1 MLDCPHCGTTVPAQS
16 RFCPECGRA
25 LAGEGA
31 PPEYRRRWLPEAFHI
46 VVALVAVGG
55 IILLAGGAWAWG
67 LVVLLLAALLF
78 LSQREAE
85 RRAAQRAWGNFRARF
100 SATREA
106 VAARSRGQLDLFRAR
121 RDRAELEAERTRG
134 FQRLGQ
140 AVYYDDDAGT
150 KGARDE
156 LDGVAQRITEKEA
169 EIDTMLREMEE
180 RVQRAQAGGSPTE
193 RLETLPPEP
202 ARVPEPWPPPDEG
215 TPPTPEPDPS
225 PAEPAPDP
233 EHPPAPQTR
242 KRVKSPKN

>member
-1 MLDCPHCGTTVPAQS
+1 VLDCPHCGTTIPAQS

-25 LAGEGA
+25 LAETDEA
-31 PPEYRRRWLPEAFHI
+31 PVYRRRWPPEAFHI
-46 VVALVAVGG
+46 VVALVAIGG

-106 VAARSRGQLDLFRAR
+106 VAARSRGQLELFRAR

-140 AVYYDDDAGT
+140 AVYDEDKAGT
-150 KGARDE
+150 KAAREE
-156 LDGVAQRITEKEA
+156 LDSVAERITQKEA
-169 EIDTMLREMEE
+169 EIETMLKDIER

-193 RLETLPPEP
+193 KLETVPPEP

-215 TPPTPEPDPS
+215 TPPTPEPEPS
-225 PAEPAPDP
+225 PAEPPPQP
-233 EHPPAPQTR
+233 EHPPAPETR
-242 KRVKSPKN
+242 KREKTRKT